1 MPAVAVVRRM
11 RAPMALQ
18 VTMASRMWMLSRMA
32 AASRMAAEPGW
43 RIAGPGVLGP
53 GVLGPGPS
61 GLVREGPGLPTA
73 AGPPI
78 ALGSAQTRTAW
89 AHPMLAICPLRP
101 DCRADGQTVGRQWK
115 PAAAGPAMVQ
125 LTGKAAAAPTVTAV
139 APTGPS
145 ALAPVARTAGNAAAV
160 GMPPGGQLRQAPGRA
175 PSARPAETVRGPRAG
190 PAAGNG
196 PEAVAGAAVHG
207 PAVAK
212 AAAALGRAE
221 QLAWVTRPARPVPG
235 AGLTAARAVPREF
248 RPVAVLPFS
257 LERPGTVAAA
267 GNQFPARDGQEAP
280 PGTGARPAAGQPWVT
295 ARPQAEAPS
304 EADDRPRAEDQPWT
318 DGRPRAE
325 DQP

>member
-18 VTMASRMWMLSRMA
+18 VMMASRMLMLSRMA
-32 AASRMAAEPGW
+32 AASRMAAEPGL
-43 RIAGPGVLGP
+43 RIAGP

-61 GLVREGPGLPTA
+61 GLVREGPGLLTA
-73 AGPPI
+73 AGPPV
-78 ALGSAQTRTAW
+78 AWGSAQTRTAW
-89 AHPMLAICPLRP
+89 AQPMLMICPLRP
-101 DCRADGQTVGRQWK
+101 GCRAGGQTVGRQWK
-115 PAAAGPAMVQ
+115 PAAAGQAMVL

-145 ALAPVARTAGNAAAV
+145 ALATVARMAGNAAAV

-221 QLAWVTRPARPVPG
+221 QLAWVTRLARPVPMPG
-235 AGLTAARAVPREF
+235 AGLAAARAVPREF

-280 PGTGARPAAGQPWVT
+280 PGAGARSAAGQP
-295 ARPQAEAPS
+295 
-304 EADDRPRAEDQPWT
+304 
-318 DGRPRAE
+318 
-325 DQP
+325 